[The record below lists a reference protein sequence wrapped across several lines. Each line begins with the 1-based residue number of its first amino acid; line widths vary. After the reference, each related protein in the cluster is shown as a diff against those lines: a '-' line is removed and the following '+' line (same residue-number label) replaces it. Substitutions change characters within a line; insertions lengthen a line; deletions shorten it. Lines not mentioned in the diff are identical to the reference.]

1 MAPERSTASA
11 LSTHDAAEGS
21 RTEPAARGVPIAA
34 NTRHHALL
42 AASGATS
49 RGARGAAAVGRVA
62 AGLSADCDA
71 AQRARPCAPSSL
83 TPRTAQLLGFGRR
96 PACTCTDHSSGAS
109 RTSESRSESGLSHT
123 SVWPRSS
130 SNNSSSALNSKD
142 GASLAQPPSGA
153 ELGSFRN

>member
-1 MAPERSTASA
+1 MTAPERWTASA

-21 RTEPAARGVPIAA
+21 RTEPAARGVPTAA

-42 AASGATS
+42 GGSLELLGACSGVTGAMTRIELDGAGDTEGVLNDS
-49 RGARGAAAVGRVA
+49 DDDGEPRAGARMI
-62 AGLSADCDA
+62 
-71 AQRARPCAPSSL
+71 RP
-83 TPRTAQLLGFGRR
+83 
-96 PACTCTDHSSGAS
+96 CTDHSSGAS
-109 RTSESRSESGLSHT
+109 RTSESRSDSGLSHT